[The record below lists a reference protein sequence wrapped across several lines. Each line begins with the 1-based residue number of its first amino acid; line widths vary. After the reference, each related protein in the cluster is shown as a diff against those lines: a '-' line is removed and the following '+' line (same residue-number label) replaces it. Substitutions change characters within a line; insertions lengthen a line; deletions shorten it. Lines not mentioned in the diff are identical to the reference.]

1 MSSVPAVQH
10 ASRNHGV
17 QITKRTPSKPRWR
30 SVDQQQ
36 SITEFAHNC
45 KPVRIG
51 QGKVLVGELLDDAAR
66 LGQLGSV
73 EASDRQAR
81 QGIDE
86 GQELNRPVPIIA
98 AEEPPMPSATTSEEV
113 SMAVVP
119 RKTAE
124 QRVEAIGPIQ
134 EGDEG

>member
-1 MSSVPAVQH
+1 M
-10 ASRNHGV
+10 R
-17 QITKRTPSKPRWR
+17 PS
-30 SVDQQQ
+30 
-36 SITEFAHNC
+36 C
-45 KPVRIG
+45 
-51 QGKVLVGELLDDAAR
+51 
-66 LGQLGSV
+66 QLGSV

-98 AEEPPMPSATTSEEV
+98 AEEPPMPFRDHKRGSGQWRCRREQ
-113 SMAVVP
+113 
-119 RKTAE
+119 TAE